1 MLPNAAMTFIMKKRP
16 QEVASLYCITL
27 WWCKQKQQDRKHNK
41 KAGSVADWTTLLRD
55 LVDSQN
61 LWSLKLSKMT
71 SDKPR
76 NFFWSL
82 GKCQR

>member
-27 WWCKQKQQDRKHNK
+27 LAVQAKAPRRNTTTRKL
-41 KAGSVADWTTLLRD
+41 VTLLTGRLCCD
-55 LVDSQN
+55 FQK
-61 LWSLKLSKMT
+61 LWSLKFSKMT
-71 SDKPR
+71 SDKPH

-82 GKCQR
+82 GECRR